1 MDRILYTAMSGAK
14 QTMDQQSVVSHNLAN
29 VDTAGF
35 RSQLHAMRAV
45 PVQGEAAHA
54 TRVSVAAS
62 TPGSDFSPGTM
73 TTTGRELDVAVQGQ
87 GWIAVQAPDGTEAYT
102 RRGDLQV
109 DGDGI
114 LMITG
119 KPVIG
124 EGGPIIVPLG
134 AQLSVGADGTLS
146 AIGEGQ
152 GPEALVDVGRIK
164 LVDPGEAGLVRGD
177 DGLFRAPPNAEGEVA
192 PLPQAEEARLV
203 SGVLEGSNVSAV
215 DAMVSMIDVARRY
228 EMQMKVISTA
238 DENAQRANNLLSMQ
252 G

>member
-14 QTMDQQSVVSHNLAN
+14 QSMDQQSVVSHNLAN

-35 RSQLHAMRAV
+35 RAQLHAMRAV
-45 PVQGEAAHA
+45 PVQGEAALA
-54 TRVSVAAS
+54 TRISVVAS
-62 TPGSDFSPGTM
+62 TPGSDLSPGPM
-73 TTTGRELDVAVQGQ
+73 VTTGRELDVAIEGN
-87 GWIAVQAPDGTEAYT
+87 GWIAVQAADGTEAYT

-109 DGDGI
+109 DGDGL

-119 KPVIG
+119 RPVIG
-124 EGGPIIVPLG
+124 QAGPIIVPLG

-146 AIGEGQ
+146 AIDEGQ

-164 LVDPGEAGLVRGD
+164 LVDPGQAALLRGD
-177 DGLFRAPPNAEGEVA
+177 DGLFRAAPNAEGEVV
-192 PLPQAEEARLV
+192 PLGQDEDVRV
-203 SGVLEGSNVSAV
+203 VNGVLEGSNVSAIE
-215 DAMVSMIDVARRY
+215 AMVSMIDVARRY

-238 DENAQRANNLLSMQ
+238 DESAQRANNLLSLQ